1 MTKYR
6 FYEDRKVAVWE
17 RIYFSIEAAT
27 IERAEAQ
34 AAAIAHRSLYAAAC
48 DDAAIEIKESETHYE
63 TIREIAPSENEG
75 RATVRIHSVDDD
87 NYRIIADNGPT
98 SETNET
104 LN

>member
-6 FYEDRKVAVWE
+6 FYEDRKVSVWE

-48 DDAAIEIKESETHYE
+48 DDAAIEIEESETHYE
-63 TIREIAPSENEG
+63 TIQEIASSENEG
-75 RATVRIHSVDDD
+75 RAQCRRRQLPDDRRQRSD
-87 NYRIIADNGPT
+87 IG
-98 SETNET
+98 NERNAK

>member
-27 IERAEAQ
+27 IETAEAQ

-48 DDAAIEIKESETHYE
+48 DDLSL
-63 TIREIAPSENEG
+63 
-75 RATVRIHSVDDD
+75 IH
-87 NYRIIADNGPT
+87 I
-98 SETNET
+98 
-104 LN
+104 

>member
-27 IERAEAQ
+27 IEEAEAK
-34 AAAIAHRSLYAAAC
+34 AAAMAHTSLYAAAC
-48 DDAAIEIKESETHYE
+48 DDAAIEIEESETHYE
-63 TIREIAPSENEG
+63 TIQEIAPSENEG
-75 RATVRIHSVDDD
+75 RATVRIHSVAAD
-87 NYRIIADNGPT
+87 NYRMIADNGPT

>member
-34 AAAIAHRSLYAAAC
+34 AAAIAHRSLYAVAC
-48 DDAAIEIKESETHYE
+48 DDAAIEIEEGETLHD
-63 TIREIAPSENEG
+63 TIREIAPPENEG
-75 RATVRIHSVDDD
+75 RATVRIHSVSDDD
-87 NYRIIADNGPT
+87 YRMIADNGPT
-98 SETNET
+98 SEMNET

>member
-6 FYEDRKVAVWE
+6 FYEDRKVSVWE

-34 AAAIAHRSLYAAAC
+34 AAASHA
-48 DDAAIEIKESETHYE
+48 AAIEIESETHYE

-87 NYRIIADNGPT
+87 NYRMIADNGPT

>member
-6 FYEDRKVAVWE
+6 FYEDRKVSVWE

-48 DDAAIEIKESETHYE
+48 DDAAIEIEESETHYE
-63 TIREIAPSENEG
+63 TIQEIASSENEG
-75 RATVRIHSVDDD
+75 RATVRIHSVDD
-87 NYRIIADNGPT
+87 NYRMIADNGPT

>member
-6 FYEDRKVAVWE
+6 FYEDRKVSVWE

-34 AAAIAHRSLYAAAC
+34 AAAC
-48 DDAAIEIKESETHYE
+48 DDAAIEIEESETHYE
-63 TIREIAPSENEG
+63 TIQEIASSENEG

-87 NYRIIADNGPT
+87 NYRMIADNGPT

>member
-27 IERAEAQ
+27 IEEAEAK
-34 AAAIAHRSLYAAAC
+34 AAAMAHTSLYAAAC
-48 DDAAIEIKESETHYE
+48 DDAAIEIEESETHYE
-63 TIREIAPSENEG
+63 TIQEIAPSENEG

-87 NYRIIADNGPT
+87 NYRMIAVNGPT

>member
-6 FYEDRKVAVWE
+6 FYENRKVAVWE

-27 IERAEAQ
+27 IEEAEAK
-34 AAAIAHRSLYAAAC
+34 AAAMAHTSLYAAAC
-48 DDAAIEIKESETHYE
+48 DDAAIEIEESETHYD
-63 TIREIAPSENEG
+63 TIQEITPPENEG
-75 RATVRIHSVDDD
+75 CATVRIHSVDDD
-87 NYRIIADNGPT
+87 NYRMIADNGPT

>member
-6 FYEDRKVAVWE
+6 FYEDRKVSVWE

-27 IERAEAQ
+27 IETAEAQ
-34 AAAIAHRSLYAAAC
+34 AAAIAHRSLYAAAE
-48 DDAAIEIKESETHYE
+48 IEESETHYE

-87 NYRIIADNGPT
+87 NYRMIADNGPT

>member
-6 FYEDRKVAVWE
+6 FYEDRKVSVWE

-48 DDAAIEIKESETHYE
+48 DDAAIEIEESETHYE
-63 TIREIAPSENEG
+63 TIREIAP
-75 RATVRIHSVDDD
+75 VRIHSVDDD
-87 NYRIIADNGPT
+87 NYRMIADNGPT

>member
-6 FYEDRKVAVWE
+6 FYEDRKVSV
-17 RIYFSIEAAT
+17 FSIEAAT

-48 DDAAIEIKESETHYE
+48 DDAAIEIEESET
-63 TIREIAPSENEG
+63 
-75 RATVRIHSVDDD
+75 
-87 NYRIIADNGPT
+87 
-98 SETNET
+98 

>member
-6 FYEDRKVAVWE
+6 FYENRKVAVWE

-27 IERAEAQ
+27 IEEAEAK
-34 AAAIAHRSLYAAAC
+34 AAAMAHTSLYAAAC
-48 DDAAIEIKESETHYE
+48 DDAAIEIEESETHYD
-63 TIREIAPSENEG
+63 TIQEITPPENEG

-87 NYRIIADNGPT
+87 NYRMIADNGPT
-98 SETNET
+98 RETNET

>member
-6 FYEDRKVAVWE
+6 FYEDRKVSVWE

-27 IERAEAQ
+27 IETAEAQ
-34 AAAIAHRSLYAAAC
+34 AAAIAHRSLYAAASHA
-48 DDAAIEIKESETHYE
+48 AAIEIESETHYE

-87 NYRIIADNGPT
+87 NYRMIADNGPT

>member
-6 FYEDRKVAVWE
+6 FYEDRKVSVWE

-34 AAAIAHRSLYAAAC
+34 AAAIVPTHPDTRIGNVEP
-48 DDAAIEIKESETHYE
+48 IEIEESETHYE

-87 NYRIIADNGPT
+87 NYRMIADNGPT

>member
-1 MTKYR
+1 MRTGRSRYR
-6 FYEDRKVAVWE
+6 SASTFPSRPQ
-17 RIYFSIEAAT
+17 RS
-27 IERAEAQ
+27 RGAEAQ

-48 DDAAIEIKESETHYE
+48 DDAAIEIEESETHYE

-87 NYRIIADNGPT
+87 NYRMIADNGPT

>member
-6 FYEDRKVAVWE
+6 FYEDRKVSVWE

-27 IERAEAQ
+27 IETAQ

-48 DDAAIEIKESETHYE
+48 DDAAIEIEESETHYE

-75 RATVRIHSVDDD
+75 RATVRIHSVDD
-87 NYRIIADNGPT
+87 NYRMIADNGPT

>member
-27 IERAEAQ
+27 IET
-34 AAAIAHRSLYAAAC
+34 AAC
-48 DDAAIEIKESETHYE
+48 DDAAIEIEESET
-63 TIREIAPSENEG
+63 
-75 RATVRIHSVDDD
+75 
-87 NYRIIADNGPT
+87 
-98 SETNET
+98 

>member
-6 FYEDRKVAVWE
+6 FYEDRKVSVWE

-48 DDAAIEIKESETHYE
+48 DDAAIEIEESETHY
-63 TIREIAPSENEG
+63 ENEG

-87 NYRIIADNGPT
+87 NYRMIADNGPT

>member
-6 FYEDRKVAVWE
+6 FYEDRKVSVWE

-27 IERAEAQ
+27 IETAEAQ
-34 AAAIAHRSLYAAAC
+34 AAAIAHKSPYRGALE
-48 DDAAIEIKESETHYE
+48 IEESETHYE

-87 NYRIIADNGPT
+87 NYRMIADNGPT